1 MGEVYGLYCVCREC
15 GDSQKLVRYVGQ
27 TTQGSE
33 RRFKSHLSVITSES
47 RAELRKLP
55 VYRWIRKHGPANIR
69 FKVLE
74 EVMEVGNLDDAERR
88 WIKVLGTHTSKHGLN
103 ATPGGVGS
111 RGYKHTD
118 EAKGKMRENFKDP
131 ERRMKSSRPGASHP
145 RATFTEEEVSGIK
158 RRLWTGET
166 ATSIA
171 RDFQVPTHRVQQ
183 INVDKS
189 WSQVP
194 WPIGPR
200 VRPLYR
206 SVLSRDDQKRALEMR
221 KEGASLREVSDHF
234 QVSVSVIFRI
244 EKRGL

>member
-1 MGEVYGLYCVCREC
+1 MGEVYGLYCVCSGC

-27 TTQGSE
+27 TTKGVE
-33 RRFKSHLSVITSES
+33 RRFKSHLSVITSDS
-47 RAELRKLP
+47 RVGLRKLP
-55 VYRWIRKHGPANIR
+55 VYRWIKKHGTANIR

-74 EVMEVGNLDDAERR
+74 EVKGVGDLDEAERR
-88 WIKVLGTHTSKHGLN
+88 WIKLLETHTSKYGLN

-118 EAKGKMRENFKDP
+118 EAKEKMRENFKDP

-171 RDFQVPTHRVQQ
+171 KDFQVPIHRIQQ

-200 VRPLYR
+200 VRPLHR
-206 SVLSRDDQKRALEMR
+206 SVLSRANQKRALEMR
-221 KEGASLREVSDHF
+221 KEGASLRSVADSF
-234 QVSVSVIFRI
+234 QVSVSAISRL
-244 EKRGL
+244 ETRGI